1 PDPNNISIPLDPRP
15 PRLTLKD
22 LECIRVLGEGQG
34 QVLLASLKRR
44 SHRLDR
50 RTNFALKVIARKSY
64 RTHAVEL
71 CRPDKKFTP
80 EERRSLIKK
89 HMYTKDL
96 ERGNLASIPWNPFVA
111 GIFQTFHD
119 SQKLYMA
126 LEFIP
131 GLTLRSRLRQIKG
144 GFKHNEAN
152 FYFANI
158 ICAIEFLHAEGI
170 VHRDIK
176 PDNILLGPDGY
187 LCLTDFGSS
196 AKLSQLDGSWTE
208 TGTIYYMAP
217 ECQVG
222 ARHEPRDIPEAID
235 WWSSGCVLY
244 EMVTGILPFF
254 HLAALGTQYLVS
266 HAQFGWPLETT
277 RLGKSMRHLVESLLV
292 VAPAD
297 RLGANGAEEVQNHPW
312 LSNIDWS
319 KMQDRRYMAPFIP
332 NLPNLPELWHKA
344 TLPKSEH
351 VPGITIVEP
360 RLDLTHD
367 DRFP

>member
-1 PDPNNISIPLDPRP
+1 MHKGSWFVVDNLQFLSLFSS
-15 PRLTLKD
+15 
-22 LECIRVLGEGQG
+22 VFAGEGQG

-50 RTNFALKVIARKSY
+50 RTSLALKVIARKSY

-80 EERRSLIKK
+80 EERQPLIER
-89 HMYTKDL
+89 HMYAKDL

-119 SQKLYMA
+119 SQKFYMA

-131 GLTLRSRLRQIKG
+131 GLTLRSRLRQMNR
-144 GFKHNEAN
+144 GFKHGEAS

-158 ICAIEFLHAEGI
+158 VCAIEFLHVEGI
-170 VHRDIK
+170 AHRDIK

-217 ECQVG
+217 ECQVDPMY
-222 ARHEPRDIPEAID
+222 EPTDLPEAID

-244 EMVTGILPFF
+244 EMVTGIMVGYFVELKFCF
-254 HLAALGTQYLVS
+254 V
-266 HAQFGWPLETT
+266 
-277 RLGKSMRHLVESLLV
+277 RLMASVV
-292 VAPAD
+292 VA
-297 RLGANGAEEVQNHPW
+297 
-312 LSNIDWS
+312 
-319 KMQDRRYMAPFIP
+319 F
-332 NLPNLPELWHKA
+332 LPLICSRD
-344 TLPKSEH
+344 T
-351 VPGITIVEP
+351 VPRITGSIRVASG
-360 RLDLTHD
+360 
-367 DRFP
+367 